1 MNRNSRASMP
11 SGATAKQVQPASRP
25 PATFEAY
32 DPEAYGVIVHPNRF
46 DWYLTTRWLPDLGN
60 EAYIVVKVLRNELY
74 YNPAK
79 RALRDECEM
88 SMAELARRCNLSRTK
103 LFALFKDNWALNK
116 FVERQAQI
124 KIKGDRPHRDVN
136 AFRVCMTDPIHP
148 DDEPAYRLL
157 LEQRGSERLAKEARA
172 KFRVSREEAP
182 AAYASQNGTHRLP
195 MSPEKVAYE
204 SGSGTHMG
212 DMSPDSERHKEEF
225 LPSGVLTKEFLTP
238 AAPPAI
244 QRPPEGVET
253 GYPEP
258 LAVAWQEALLLLAGQ
273 VSKPT
278 FETHIKTLCPVA
290 LSEGNEVSLAV
301 PSAFTRSWIEKR
313 HVPAIENALSLRLGR
328 AVTVCLIE
336 RKPGAPP

>member
-1 MNRNSRASMP
+1 MNRSTGNKP
-11 SGATAKQVQPASRP
+11 SGASPKKEPPASRP

-88 SMAELARRCNLSRTK
+88 SMAELATRCNLSRTK

-157 LEQRGSERLAKEARA
+157 LEQRGSERLAKEAKA
-172 KFRVSREEAP
+172 KFRVSRTEEAP
-182 AAYASQNGTHRLP
+182 RSYESQNGTHRAP
-195 MSPEKVAYE
+195 MSPELAPYE
-204 SGSGTHMG
+204 SHFGTHMG
-212 DMSPDSERHKEEF
+212 HMSPKSERHKEEF
-225 LPSGVLTKEFLTP
+225 LPSGVLTKELLP
-238 AAPPAI
+238 A
-244 QRPPEGVET
+244 
-253 GYPEP
+253 
-258 LAVAWQEALLLLAGQ
+258 
-273 VSKPT
+273 S
-278 FETHIKTLCPVA
+278 
-290 LSEGNEVSLAV
+290 
-301 PSAFTRSWIEKR
+301 
-313 HVPAIENALSLRLGR
+313 
-328 AVTVCLIE
+328 
-336 RKPGAPP
+336 PGAPLA